1 MAVAG
6 TTGLTCLVPR
16 LGTAGAAI
24 WNFTSTDAHATV
36 DATDYFTDGDEN
48 GLKVG
53 DVMFVTKS
61 GATETTTIHGVIT
74 VTAGGAASISVQA

>member
-6 TTGLTCLVPR
+6 TTGLSLLVPR
-16 LGTAGAAI
+16 LDGTGAAV
-24 WNFTSTDAHATV
+24 WNYTSVDAHATV
-36 DATDYFTDGDEN
+36 DATDYFTDGAEN
-48 GLKVG
+48 GLQVG

-74 VTAGGAASISVQA
+74 VTAGGAASISAQA